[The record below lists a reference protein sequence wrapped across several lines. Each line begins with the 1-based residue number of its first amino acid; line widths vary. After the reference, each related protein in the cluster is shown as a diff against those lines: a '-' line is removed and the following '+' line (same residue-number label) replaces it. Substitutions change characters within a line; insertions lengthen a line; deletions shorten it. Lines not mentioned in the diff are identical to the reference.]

1 MNIVERIK
9 QETARFAAKT
19 AVIDGDLQISYSQ
32 LLSSTSII
40 ASDLEQKGVK
50 RLHRVGLICD
60 DGIDYIV
67 TSLAVLS
74 LNAVIVP
81 ISPEQT
87 MTEIEHVIDRI
98 DVDFLIFE
106 QGKYQTEDTVN
117 LDSDGLYKK
126 NLFISTREA
135 KRQPESGYYSIN
147 PAFIRFSSGT
157 TGDSKGV
164 VLSHEG
170 IIDRTDAADKGLA
183 ITPDDSILWVL
194 SMSFH
199 FVVTIL
205 LFLRRAATIIVC
217 NKRFPESL
225 IDGVLR
231 RNGTFIYASPFH
243 YSVLARSGQLTG
255 DSLKN
260 IRMAVSTA
268 MKLPDATASE
278 FQSKFG
284 FDLSEAYGIIEV
296 GLPFIKFRHKRDKR
310 GSVGRPLPDY
320 DIELRNVDTSGTG
333 EIWLR
338 GKGMLDA
345 YFSPWK
351 GRDEILQNGWFRTG
365 DMGRIDGDGFLFIN
379 GRDKDVI
386 NFLGMK
392 IFAQEVEMVLNQH
405 PMVEESLVSGSAH
418 PQYGQIPVARV
429 VLKKDA
435 LNDMIT
441 DELRKFCYERLA
453 PYKVPKDFE
462 FTAYLPKTASGKL
475 KRPA

>member
-1 MNIVERIK
+1 M
-9 QETARFAAKT
+9 
-19 AVIDGDLQISYSQ
+19 
-32 LLSSTSII
+32 
-40 ASDLEQKGVK
+40 
-50 RLHRVGLICD
+50 
-60 DGIDYIV
+60 
-67 TSLAVLS
+67 
-74 LNAVIVP
+74 
-81 ISPEQT
+81 
-87 MTEIEHVIDRI
+87 
-98 DVDFLIFE
+98 DFLIFE
-106 QGKYQTEDTVN
+106 HGRCQTEDAFALN
-117 LDSDGLYKK
+117 PDGLYKK
-126 NLFISTREA
+126 YLFIQAREA

-205 LFLRRAATIIVC
+205 LFLRRAATIILC
-217 NKRFPESL
+217 NRRFPESL

-231 RNGTFIYASPFH
+231 HNGTFIYASPFH

-255 DSLKN
+255 ASLKN

-268 MKLPDATASE
+268 MKLSDAIASE

-296 GLPFIKFRHKRDKR
+296 GLPFIRFRRERDKI

-320 DIELRNVDTSGTG
+320 DIELRNMDASGTG

-351 GRDEILQNGWFRTG
+351 GQNEILRNGWFKTG
-365 DMGRIDGDGFLFIN
+365 DIGRMDEDGFLFIA
-379 GRDKDVI
+379 GRDRDVI

-405 PMVEESLVSGSAH
+405 PMVKESLVSGSAH
-418 PQYGQIPVARV
+418 PQYGHIPVARV
-429 VLKKDA
+429 VLKRDA
-435 LNDMIT
+435 LNDTIT
-441 DELRKFCYERLA
+441 DDLRKFCYARLA
-453 PYKVPKDFE
+453 SYKVPKDFKVMDH
-462 FTAYLPKTASGKL
+462 LPKTASGKL